1 MVRTKKKRK
10 SKRKEELII
19 KKKIEGNLFKKI
31 LEAGKKSQE
40 AKCGPW
46 TIFVLQEKFFLREN
60 MIDQTYKLDEKVAA
74 VLPGTVR
81 YICGALQ
88 SKGKRRQIFQ
98 VPLNEHEQ
106 MLASL

>member
-1 MVRTKKKRK
+1 
-10 SKRKEELII
+10 
-19 KKKIEGNLFKKI
+19 
-31 LEAGKKSQE
+31 
-40 AKCGPW
+40 
-46 TIFVLQEKFFLREN
+46 

-74 VLPGTVR
+74 VLPETVR
-81 YICGALQ
+81 CICGALQ